1 MGPQDEISEL
11 PLTYEVS
18 GVWGAVCSHYSSDSL
33 QAPAVSPA
41 SRVAQGLGRRKA
53 LSAHLLPVLGV
64 NLDGVSGVRSLAG
77 LWETLPLP
85 ALISDTQGYHG
96 ARAEPD

>member
-1 MGPQDEISEL
+1 MSPTSR
-11 PLTYEVS
+11 
-18 GVWGAVCSHYSSDSL
+18 AA
-33 QAPAVSPA
+33 QA
-41 SRVAQGLGRRKA
+41 LGRRKA

-64 NLDGVSGVRSLAG
+64 NLDGVSAVKSLAG

>member
-1 MGPQDEISEL
+1 M
-11 PLTYEVS
+11 
-18 GVWGAVCSHYSSDSL
+18 
-33 QAPAVSPA
+33 SPT

-64 NLDGVSGVRSLAG
+64 NLDRVSGVRPLAG